1 MSRDEAERLKDIKDA
16 ISAIRG
22 HLKQADSIEQGA
34 DLLSDA
40 ILFQLVVIGEAVK
53 HLGKAMREA
62 ESTIPWRSIAGLRD
76 LIAHEYFH
84 ISSERVMEIV
94 ERDLDPL
101 EQAVDRLLTDAGER

>member
-1 MSRDEAERLKDIKDA
+1 MSRDETERLQDVKDA

-22 HLKQADSIEQGA
+22 HLKQAEPMEEGA

-53 HLGKAMREA
+53 HLGEVMREA

-84 ISSERVMEIV
+84 ISNERVMEIV
-94 ERDLDPL
+94 GRDLDPL
-101 EQAVDRLLTDAGER
+101 EQAVDRLLTEAGES